1 MRKQDKISHKKDDL
15 ESGGRTGSQG
25 SVNSPAAGSDSH
37 DPAPPHG
44 DPLREQVRGS
54 GTPHSEAPPRRQD
67 GRLPLPD

>member
-15 ESGGRTGSQG
+15 ESDDRTGSPG
-25 SVNSPAAGSDSH
+25 SAGSPASGSDSH

-44 DPLREQVRGS
+44 DPLRDQVHGGETS
-54 GTPHSEAPPRRQD
+54 HSETPRRQD